1 MRGRRGHLAALGDGG
16 DEGYELVF
24 FRLFLVRLRGVV
36 FVFFIFVVSVGC
48 SVFRLWS
55 PCFGASRDHPRRAQ
69 QLQALERGLAEL
81 RCLVVARQPERPCRD
96 RHQIRA
102 HRAGLGAVV
111 GELLKVVAR
120 LAQRRLAYG
129 ERRGEGR
136 ERGSLR
142 VDAGDA
148 RGDADAENLGGVQL
162 GRRIQ
167 TAHPV
172 TDRSKVPSFT
182 NVRTLR
188 DPSAPSVPVTH

>member
-1 MRGRRGHLAALGDGG
+1 M
-16 DEGYELVF
+16 
-24 FRLFLVRLRGVV
+24 
-36 FVFFIFVVSVGC
+36 
-48 SVFRLWS
+48 
-55 PCFGASRDHPRRAQ
+55 
-69 QLQALERGLAEL
+69 
-81 RCLVVARQPERPCRD
+81 
-96 RHQIRA
+96 
-102 HRAGLGAVV
+102 
-111 GELLKVVAR
+111 AR

-167 TAHPV
+167 TAHLMRH
-172 TDRSKVPSFT
+172 RSIFKVPSFT
-182 NVRTLR
+182 NVRTPR